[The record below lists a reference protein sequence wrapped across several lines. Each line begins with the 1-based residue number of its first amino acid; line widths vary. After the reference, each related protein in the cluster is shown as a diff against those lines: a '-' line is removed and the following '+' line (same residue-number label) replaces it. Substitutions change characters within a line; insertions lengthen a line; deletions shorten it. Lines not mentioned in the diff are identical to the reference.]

1 MKKLT
6 ITLAVIGVLI
16 IGIVLGNNEKFFGQL
31 VFFKNAP
38 VKEKVI
44 EGAYLKVKD
53 AFFLLMNAT
62 TKAGITNKTKFQN
75 IAKEWDALS
84 ETQIT
89 RAQFADLAVQIFG
102 IKEFGYG
109 INFSD
114 IGDSSKLSKTIYLFT
129 ESGGMDAEFKPDNP
143 ATRAFGEKAAENL
156 ARRFANTPE
165 RSGGAKNY

>member
-1 MKKLT
+1 MKKLAV
-6 ITLAVIGVLI
+6 TLAVIGVLV
-16 IGIVLGNNEKFFGQL
+16 IGIVLGNSEKFFGQL

-53 AFFLLMNAT
+53 AFFLLMNAAG
-62 TKAGITNKTKFQN
+62 KAGITDKTKFQN
-75 IAKEWDALS
+75 IAKEWDTLS

-89 RAQFADLAVQIFG
+89 RAQFADLAVQIFR
-102 IKEFGYG
+102 IKEYGYG

-114 IGDSSKLSKTIYLFT
+114 LGTSNKLSKEVYLFT
-129 ESGGMDAEFKPDNP
+129 SSGGIDAEFKPENP

-156 ARRFANTPE
+156 AKRL
-165 RSGGAKNY
+165 KK